1 MKSKIFQVKLVL
13 DMLLICVLLFSPEV
27 PQQVKAII
35 ILLGFDYTYMCSER
49 IDKLQQGEK
58 K

>member
-1 MKSKIFQVKLVL
+1 MFQVKLVL

-27 PQQVKAII
+27 PQQVKVIV
-35 ILLGFDYTYMCSER
+35 ILLGFDYTFMCSER
-49 IDKLQQGEK
+49 IEQFQKQEK